1 MIIREATA
9 QDVSVLARMR
19 WNLRM
24 DDAPPDD
31 RYPEYEA
38 RFSQFLTDALAS
50 GRWMAWVIEQEGEIL
65 AHIYLQLIEKVP
77 RPGAL
82 DQYFGYVTNVY
93 TLPEY
98 RNQGLGAQLMN
109 HVIAWAKARQLE
121 FLILWPSERSIPY
134 YQRAGFEHPREML
147 ELILN
152 DE

>member
-1 MIIREATA
+1 VIIREATA

-38 RFSQFLTDALAS
+38 RFSQFLTDALES
-50 GRWMAWVIEQEGEIL
+50 GLWMAWVIEQEGEIL

-82 DQYFGYVTNVY
+82 DQHFGYVTNVY
-93 TLPEY
+93 TRPDS

-109 HVIAWAKARQLE
+109 HVIEWAKTRQLE
-121 FLILWPSERSIPY
+121 FMILWPSDRSAPF
-134 YQRAGFEHPREML
+134 YQRAGFEHPHDTL

-152 DE
+152 DD